1 MEEMT
6 FEEKESKV
14 LNSSIPYNDS
24 EAFRRAL
31 TYIENTNFD
40 FYKELINI
48 EYNEAF
54 D

>member
-14 LNSSIPYNDS
+14 INSSVSYNDS

-31 TYIENTNFD
+31 TYIENLNFD
-40 FYKELINI
+40 FYKELIDL

-54 D
+54 G